1 MASGPSLLFHPFTVI
16 LIDHQI
22 VTLTAAF
29 TTPQSPLRPA
39 LCALLV
45 AVSCT
50 GLAQYSN
57 YTNASGNLG
66 SSITATPAFAI
77 LVFIDRLLLRRWAFE
92 DRHRIFPAQFGEK
105 KKKKTQKDDQ
115 YKEVPKQKQ
124 NAPTTPEATQDTIG
138 SRMAFGLEVAGSGR
152 MIDTPWEARGI
163 APFAP
168 HDPNYIPSRRS
179 IIARRTLVII
189 ASLIVRAMNLKVLLS
204 IDPSYYAPSR
214 EPFLTRLT
222 AVTREEIAMRLILA
236 VGFWVDLYCILQV
249 IFGASTVVLAIVKPD
264 ELSKLRP
271 WFGSLAHAYTIRGFW
286 G

>member
-1 MASGPSLLFHPFTVI
+1 MALVPFLLFHPFTIV

-29 TTPQSPLRPA
+29 TTRQSPLRPA

-66 SSITATPAFAI
+66 SSITATLGFAI
-77 LVFIDRLLLRRWAFE
+77 LIFIDRLLLRRWAFE
-92 DRHRIFPAQFGEK
+92 DRQSIFPAQFGDQ
-105 KKKKTQKDDQ
+105 KKKKTHEDDQ
-115 YKEVPKQKQ
+115 DRDVPRQKQ
-124 NAPTTPEATQDTIG
+124 NAPTTVEATEDTVG

-152 MIDTPWEARGI
+152 MIDTPWQAQGI

-168 HDPNYIPSRRS
+168 HDPDYIPSRRS
-179 IIARRTLVII
+179 IVARRTLVMI
-189 ASLIVRAMNLKVLLS
+189 ASLVLRAVNLKMLLS
-204 IDPSYYAPSR
+204 IDPSCYAPSR
-214 EPFLTRLT
+214 EPFLTRLAT
-222 AVTREEIAMRLILA
+222 VTREEIAIRLILT
-236 VGFWVDLYCILQV
+236 VGYWVDLYCILQV
-249 IFGASTVVLAIVKPD
+249 IFGLSTVVLAFVKPD